1 MTNPMKYELIRE
13 ADWISGT
20 TQEDEKFIGFVQS
33 MKEDGALR
41 VWVTQSDREAIVGST
56 IHSKLAKVRKL
67 PDPTLSSE
75 GEVKSLIE
83 LALDTHDKE
92 WFEQLRAEL
101 AILSTVVRTSNGAS
115 RITKL
120 KERF

>member
-1 MTNPMKYELIRE
+1 MTNPMKYGLVRE

-20 TQEDEKFIGFVQS
+20 TQEDEKFIGFVLS
-33 MKEDGALR
+33 MNEDGALR
-41 VWVTQSDREAIVGST
+41 VWVTQSDREEIVGST

-67 PDPTLSSE
+67 ADPALTSE
-75 GEVKSLIE
+75 DEVRSLIE
-83 LALDTHDKE
+83 LALDTHDKQ

-101 AILSTVVRTSNGAS
+101 AIVSTGVTTLNGAS
-115 RITKL
+115 KIIKL